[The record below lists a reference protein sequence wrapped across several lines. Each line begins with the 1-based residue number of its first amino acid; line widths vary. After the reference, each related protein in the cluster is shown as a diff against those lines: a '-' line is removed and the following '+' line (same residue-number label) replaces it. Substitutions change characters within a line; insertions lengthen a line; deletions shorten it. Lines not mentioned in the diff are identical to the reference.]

1 MILEYALNEEDDYK
15 RMTNITRG
23 CQQLAQQL
31 PFYSNFTNSN
41 LIRQLFCC
49 YPFQQEPVKLLLSI
63 MMDRFQNVEFL
74 NCFYKGLL
82 EIALLQEQK
91 AMLSSRSPGRG
102 RKRLQIG
109 QQGLAKNVI
118 ENLVISKQFAVSF
131 LKPIFNMV
139 QQLRQSLESRS
150 GIFMTFIF
158 NTRDEQVIKLV
169 VDNFEECKSEI
180 FGACTWV
187 NRIDEQ
193 IVQFFY
199 SNQII
204 RSQNIIQV
212 DQDLVDEPQE
222 SSESSIE
229 IDPNEEIQKW
239 ICQKNTPMVNEQL
252 DYFRSFEYLDLIFK
266 YIFDPC
272 HFSAIHE
279 WEHHYDDIQI
289 KHNQN
294 SRKLNQNKDI
304 DKLLLLRSL
313 KTIKILM
320 HENNYPIITKIVP
333 QFLFKLFHYIYDSL
347 NDYEK
352 NIDLNQIAFILDFLL
367 QTNPRQSILMIVEFN
382 LMFQLVSIIYNEN
395 IAMIVQKIISDEYDM
410 GNYVFD
416 HFWQYLDCTNWIQY
430 FLSIS
435 LNLQVDTFRAN
446 KNNQSDKTVQIV
458 GLLKQQ
464 INYDRLIHQQE
475 INVDEKKLL
484 TDYLGQ
490 LQAGKNYIQFY
501 SMNQLNWHM
510 NQNVKENITVS
521 ELLGKDID
529 NLMQFRTERQMYQ
542 SKVQMSIRDKLFVPQ
557 LSQQETKFIRGNS
570 KRQIKETLQ
579 QRELTNKQ
587 IAQTIRQLPRLT
599 IGNQELSKWINTG
612 KNQINLSVALSPK
625 KTPRSYQIKTEQST
639 DFSSFYEGFS
649 SGRLKGLYPS
659 PKISIQSSSFERKA
673 KKHQSD
679 MKLLPSCI
687 SILKQIIQNI
697 FQNMMSL
704 TSQNKKQAQRLKV
717 EQDSI
722 LPSFL
727 NQEMLTQLFRVYLY
741 DINNQDKQISDTS
754 CECGLIINEIYLN
767 CKQHSELHQYK
778 SLLKS
783 CFYEI
788 GDYICK
794 IIVKLHDQDQP
805 SKFKRHLLTSTLQ
818 EGLILFGEQQDTPKN
833 IFSILN
839 ETVLHLLIIWF
850 FDSDQTNTYQQTF
863 VKLFTIIFS
872 RAPQYLLG
880 IILFKLGLISSLQNA
895 YFNFFINSVK
905 FTTGVESL
913 FYYVSVMIYAIKR
926 SLLTRKIESILS
938 NLEPLSSWK
947 QFKEVEIDNNSKFVQ
962 QIECILQEHDG
973 KTPRQIIKKK
983 TITIHSKNV
992 MQSRRSQLQIQFQN
1006 KFSMQQTTNDIVNLM
1021 RVKDKLL
1028 YNKKSVHL

>member
-49 YPFQQEPVKLLLSI
+49 YPFQEEPVKLLLVYWKQHCFKNKEQCQVV
-63 MMDRFQNVEFL
+63 DHLEEVE
-74 NCFYKGLL
+74 KVS
-82 EIALLQEQK
+82 Q
-91 AMLSSRSPGRG
+91 
-102 RKRLQIG
+102 RLQMG

-131 LKPIFNMV
+131 LKPIFIMV

-169 VDNFEECKSEI
+169 VDSFEECKNDI

-187 NRIDEQ
+187 NRVDEQ

-204 RSQNIIQV
+204 RSQSIAQGEQDII
-212 DQDLVDEPQE
+212 DEPQE

-239 ICQKNTPMVNEQL
+239 ICQDNTPMVNEQL
-252 DYFRSFEYLDLIFK
+252 DYFRSFEYLELIFK
-266 YIFDPC
+266 YIFDPS
-272 HFSAIHE
+272 HFDIIHE
-279 WEHHYDDIQI
+279 WEHHYSNIKI
-289 KHNQN
+289 KHDQS
-294 SRKLNQNKDI
+294 SRKLNQTKSI
-304 DKLLLLRSL
+304 DKLQLLRAL
-313 KTIKILM
+313 KTLKIIIN
-320 HENNYPIITKIVP
+320 ENNYPIITKLVP
-333 QFLFKLFHYIYDSL
+333 QFLFKLFHYIYETL
-347 NDYEK
+347 NDYDK
-352 NIDLNQIAFILDFLL
+352 NIDLNQIALILDFLL

-382 LMFQLVSIIYNEN
+382 LMFLLVSLIYNEN
-395 IAMIVQKIISDEYDM
+395 IAMIVQKIITDEYDM

-435 LNLQVDTFRAN
+435 LMLQVDVFRAN
-446 KNNQSDKTVQIV
+446 KNCQSDKTVQIV

-464 INYDRLIHQQE
+464 INYDRLIHSEE

-490 LQAGKNYIQFY
+490 LQAGKNQIQFY
-501 SMNQLNWHM
+501 GMNQLNWHM
-510 NQNVKENITVS
+510 NQNVKEYITVS

-529 NLMQFRTERQMYQ
+529 NLMLFRVERQKYQ
-542 SKVQMSIRDKLFVPQ
+542 SKVQMSIREKLFVPTISFQ
-557 LSQQETKFIRGNS
+557 DNKFIRGNS
-570 KRQIKETLQ
+570 KRQMKETLQ
-579 QRELTNKQ
+579 QREMTNKQ
-587 IAQTIRQLPRLT
+587 IASTVKQLPRLT
-599 IGNQELSKWINTG
+599 VGNQELSKWIDAG
-612 KNQINLSVALSPK
+612 KNQINLSIAQSPK

-659 PKISIQSSSFERKA
+659 PRISIQSSSFERKA
-673 KKHQSD
+673 KKYESD
-679 MKLLPSCI
+679 LKLLPTCI
-687 SILKQIIQNI
+687 SILKQLIINI
-697 FQNMMSL
+697 FYNMMSL
-704 TSQNKKQAQRLKV
+704 TSQDKKQAQRLKI

-722 LPSFL
+722 LPQFL
-727 NQEMLTQLFRVYLY
+727 NKELLTQLFRAYLY
-741 DINNQDKQISDTS
+741 GINDQDKLKSETS
-754 CECGLIINEIYLN
+754 CECGIIINEIYLN
-767 CKQHSELHQYK
+767 CKQHQELHQYK
-778 SLLKS
+778 PLLKS

-794 IIVKLHDQDQP
+794 IIVRLHDSDQP
-805 SKFKRHLLTSTLQ
+805 TKFKRHLLICTLQ

-850 FDSDQTNTYQQTF
+850 FDSDQANTYQQTF

-880 IILFKLGLISSLQNA
+880 MILFKLGLISSLQNA

-913 FYYVSVMIYAIKR
+913 FYYVSVMIYVLKR
-926 SLLTRKIESILS
+926 SLMTRKMEQILS

-947 QFKEVEIDNNSKFVQ
+947 QFKEVEIDGNSKFVQ
-962 QIECILQEHDG
+962 QIESILQEHEG
-973 KTPRQIIKKK
+973 KTPRQLIKKK
-983 TITIHSKNV
+983 TIALPSKNV
-992 MQSRRSQLQIQFQN
+992 MQSRRSQAQMQLHN
-1006 KFSMQQTTNDIVNLM
+1006 KFSMQQTTNDVLNLM
-1021 RVKDKLL
+1021 RVKDRFLQH
-1028 YNKKSVHL
+1028 NKKSIN